1 MNFNIIKITKFQYS
15 VFFLFLFIWLYVRAS
30 RPELI
35 SFIQTHYLFNYENEF
50 LKRGFIGEVI
60 RLSFR
65 NFNAQIIYNLSLLFL
80 FLLSIFFFKISFVDF
95 NKDTNLNKLIFSTA
109 VFVSPLTLQHFIYDV
124 GRFDI
129 INLLITFCVFSIIEK
144 FYKRTIFL
152 LILIFPL
159 LNLMLLIHEASFFM
173 FIPMIFGFWFLK
185 NSYKSTVAVQLI
197 LLLIII
203 FTTYK
208 ISTLGLAS
216 KFSYT
221 EYYNY
226 LQNKYFFSMEE
237 DDSSRFFSVRSTA
250 IEVLYR
256 DLFNTYDPSVK
267 YAILE
272 DTFRL
277 GFAKKSI
284 INNLILIFFLFPIFF
299 IVFKIYQ
306 AIFKVSDIKTK
317 LFLMTPFSTFI
328 LFILGYDHM
337 RWWALIFTN
346 VFIII
351 FKLCDQKDIYI
362 EIIRANVEKYKFIY
376 IFLILESFILGPV
389 KFMHTF
395 DVIERLDIYKK
406 LF

>member
-65 NFNAQIIYNLSLLFL
+65 NFNAQIVYNLSLFFL
-80 FLLSIFFFKISFVDF
+80 FLLSIFFFKISYVDF

-277 GFAKKSI
+277 GFTKKSI

>member
-1 MNFNIIKITKFQYS
+1 MSFKTIKINKFQYS
-15 VFFLFLFIWLYVRAS
+15 VFFLFLFLWLYVRSS

-50 LKRGFIGEVI
+50 LKRGFIGEVL
-60 RLSFR
+60 RLSFK
-65 NFNAQIIYNLSLLFL
+65 NLNAQIVYNLSFFFL
-80 FLLSIFFFKISFVDF
+80 FLLSIFFFKILFIDF
-95 NKDTNLNKLIFSTA
+95 NKDTNINKLIFATT
-109 VFVSPLTLQHFIYDV
+109 VFVSPLTLQHFIYDI

-129 INLLITFCVFSIIEK
+129 INLLITFLVFFIIEK

-159 LNLMLLIHEASFFM
+159 LSLMLLIHEASFFM
-173 FIPMIFGFWFLK
+173 FIPMIFGFWFFN
-185 NSYKSTVAVQLI
+185 NSCKSTVTVQLI
-197 LLLIII
+197 LFLIII
-203 FTTYK
+203 FMTYK

-221 EYYNY
+221 EYYDF
-226 LQNKYFFSMEE
+226 LQNKYFFSLEE
-237 DDSSRFFSVRSTA
+237 TDSSRFFSVRSTA

-256 DLFNTYDPSVK
+256 DLFNTYDPMVK
-267 YAILE
+267 YAILN
-272 DTFRL
+272 DTLRL
-277 GFAKKSI
+277 GFTKKSI
-284 INNLILIFFLFPIFF
+284 INNLILICFLFPIFF

-306 AIFKVSDIKTK
+306 AIFEVSDIKTK
-317 LFLMTPFSTFI
+317 LFLMTPFSSII

-346 VFIII
+346 IFIII
-351 FKLCDQKDIYI
+351 FKLCEQKDIYI
-362 EIIRANVEKYKFIY
+362 EIIKTNVEKYKFLY
-376 IFLILESFILGPV
+376 FFLILESFVLGPV

-395 DVIERLDIYKK
+395 DVIESLDIYKK